1 MSRYYKKQYPL
12 KEHFYREYQ
21 QREDAI
27 REETTKFNRV
37 KREAKA
43 EEKLETAIKFLKL
56 GVDVNT
62 VASGT
67 GLSLDK
73 VIEINRQ
80 LNK

>member
-1 MSRYYKKQYPL
+1 M
-12 KEHFYREYQ
+12 YREYQ

-43 EEKLETAIKFLKL
+43 EEKL

>member
-1 MSRYYKKQYPL
+1 MVAVSLKKKGIEL
-12 KEHFYREYQ
+12 REGSGS
-21 QREDAI
+21 D
-27 REETTKFNRV
+27 
-37 KREAKA
+37 KR
-43 EEKLETAIKFLKL
+43 TAIKFLKL

>member
-12 KEHFYREYQ
+12 KEHF
-21 QREDAI
+21 
-27 REETTKFNRV
+27 
-37 KREAKA
+37 KA

>member
-1 MSRYYKKQYPL
+1 M
-12 KEHFYREYQ
+12 YREYQ

-62 VASGT
+62 V
-67 GLSLDK
+67 
-73 VIEINRQ
+73 EIGRAHV
-80 LNK
+80 